1 MVSFEIPTISQF
13 NFLNIILIMKEKEL
27 APNFKIPSSNN
38 EEFELKKNKNN
49 FLIIYFY
56 PRDNTPGCTNEA
68 KDFSKLYKE
77 FKKLNCEI
85 FGISKDSIES
95 HKKFI
100 SKFKIPFQLLS
111 DEKIVA
117 LKKYRAW
124 GEKSMYGKKFMGIKR
139 TTVLISPKGKIIKI
153 WNNVKVKEHAK
164 EVLSCLKESI

>member
-1 MVSFEIPTISQF
+1 
-13 NFLNIILIMKEKEL
+13 MKEKEL

-38 EEFELKKNKNN
+38 KEFELKKNKNK

-111 DEKIVA
+111 DEKIVV
-117 LKKYRAW
+117 LKKYQAW

-164 EVLSCLKESI
+164 EVLSCLKEAI

>member
-1 MVSFEIPTISQF
+1 
-13 NFLNIILIMKEKEL
+13 MKEKKL

-38 EEFELKKNKNN
+38 KGFELKKNKNK
-49 FLIIYFY
+49 FLVIYFY

-77 FKKLNCEI
+77 FKKLNCDI
-85 FGISKDSIES
+85 FGISKDSVES

-111 DEKIVA
+111 DDKIIA
-117 LKKYRAW
+117 LKKYGAW

-139 TTVLISPKGKIIKI
+139 TTILINPKGKIIKI
-153 WNNVKVKEHAK
+153 WNNVKVKDHAK
-164 EVLSCLKESI
+164 EVLSCLKEAI

>member
-1 MVSFEIPTISQF
+1 
-13 NFLNIILIMKEKEL
+13 MKEKEL

-38 EEFELKKNKNN
+38 EEFELKNNKNN

-68 KDFSKLYKE
+68 KNFSKLYKE

>member
-1 MVSFEIPTISQF
+1 V
-13 NFLNIILIMKEKEL
+13 
-27 APNFKIPSSNN
+27 
-38 EEFELKKNKNN
+38 EFELKNNKNK

-111 DEKIVA
+111 DEKIVV

>member
-1 MVSFEIPTISQF
+1 
-13 NFLNIILIMKEKEL
+13 MKEKEL

-38 EEFELKKNKNN
+38 KEFELKKNKNK

-111 DEKIVA
+111 DEKNIA
-117 LKKYRAW
+117 LKKYGAW
-124 GEKSMYGKKFMGIKR
+124 CEKSMYGKKFMGIKR
-139 TTVLISPKGKIIKI
+139 TTVLINPKSKIIKI
-153 WNNVKVKEHAK
+153 WNNVKVKDHAK
-164 EVLSCLKESI
+164 EVLNCLKEAI

>member
-1 MVSFEIPTISQF
+1 
-13 NFLNIILIMKEKEL
+13 MKEKKL

-38 EEFELKKNKNN
+38 KEFELKKNKNN

-85 FGISKDSIES
+85 IGISKDSIES

-111 DEKIVA
+111 DEKIIV
-117 LKKYRAW
+117 LKKYGAW

-139 TTVLISPKGKIIKI
+139 TTVLINPKGKITKI
-153 WNNVKVKEHAK
+153 WSNVKVKDHAK
-164 EVLSCLKESI
+164 EVLNCLKEAI

>member
-1 MVSFEIPTISQF
+1 MI
-13 NFLNIILIMKEKEL
+13 KENSK
-27 APNFKIPSSNN
+27 ASNFKLPSSNN
-38 EEFELKKNKNN
+38 KTFEINKSLKQY
-49 FLIIYFY
+49 LVIYFY

-77 FKKLNCEI
+77 FKRLNCEI

-111 DEKIVA
+111 DEKIIA
-117 LKKYRAW
+117 LKKYGAW

>member
-1 MVSFEIPTISQF
+1 
-13 NFLNIILIMKEKEL
+13 MKEKEL

-38 EEFELKKNKNN
+38 EEFELKNNKNK

-56 PRDNTPGCTNEA
+56 PRDNTPGCTDEA

-85 FGISKDSIES
+85 IGISKDSIES

-111 DEKIVA
+111 DEKIIA
-117 LKKYRAW
+117 LKKYGAW

-139 TTVLISPKGKIIKI
+139 TTVLINPKGKITKI
-153 WNNVKVKEHAK
+153 WSNVKVKDHAK
-164 EVLSCLKESI
+164 EVLNCLKEAI

>member
-1 MVSFEIPTISQF
+1 
-13 NFLNIILIMKEKEL
+13 MKEKEL

-38 EEFELKKNKNN
+38 VEFELKNNKNK

-111 DEKIVA
+111 DEKIVV

-139 TTVLISPKGKIIKI
+139 TTVLISPKGKIMKI

>member
-1 MVSFEIPTISQF
+1 
-13 NFLNIILIMKEKEL
+13 MKEKEL

-38 EEFELKKNKNN
+38 KEFELKKNKNK

-68 KDFSKLYKE
+68 KDFSRLYKE

-153 WNNVKVKEHAK
+153 WNNVKVKDHAK
-164 EVLSCLKESI
+164 EVLSCLKEAI